1 MRILLLGAGYANI
14 SLLKSLPLLQDA
26 QITLISNNP
35 YHYVSVLLHEVA
47 SGVRSRDVLYDIK
60 AMLDKQIEFIED
72 EVIEI
77 KQDKVLCQKSEYAYD
92 ILVIGLG
99 FSSDTFGIK
108 GIKEHTYP
116 LVSYK
121 DGLFI
126 YEMIHKNLQTYIHT
140 NDASYLNI
148 AVCGGGFSG
157 AELVSSLAE
166 ELPKICTQNHI
177 DPKML
182 NIYCI
187 EALSNILPMFPKEL
201 VDSGSAYIKK
211 LGVQILTNSKIIEC
225 KKGEIII
232 QRDNNIESIF
242 AKTIIWTA
250 GIKGNEVIAN
260 SKLFVS
266 KKSRIEVDNFLH
278 PKNQNTSM
286 GNIYVV
292 GDCSAVLD
300 PKTQKFFP
308 PTAQIALRQGEYLAR
323 ALKARVNKE
332 NFTQEFSFESLGVF
346 CALGRRYAVGMT
358 RKRLLQGRAALWISK
373 IIKMKWWYKIGGIML
388 ALRRI

>member
-260 SKLFVS
+260 SKFFVS

>member
-187 EALSNILPMFPKEL
+187 EALSNILPMFPNEL

-260 SKLFVS
+260 SKFFVS

>member
-157 AELVSSLAE
+157 AELVASLAE

-187 EALSNILPMFPKEL
+187 EALSNILPMFPNEL

-260 SKLFVS
+260 SKFFVS